1 MGSGSRIKFAVCE
14 VLQFCSFCV
23 PLFIIMQRFGLIVA
37 RVRKQPH
44 NSCTAYWLIV
54 ASSVAYV
61 TSVAMLIWLP
71 MKYMV
76 FMKKRTLVARKK
88 WRPVALAY
96 VVLSTLPCFA
106 FLIASSEVQIRNDL
120 RLDTFAELPVS
131 LVLLS
136 LICIDIVERIRYCRL
151 TGRANE
157 LARDADI
164 PTLQTHIGRVT
175 PVATGP
181 LPAAPAGSAAA
192 DPSARAANGTVG
204 GLPAGTTVQGTPGN
218 GTVPGLAGGAAV
230 PGLPNNG
237 AVPAHLGNTAVPGLA
252 GNGAT
257 SRVPENNGPQV
268 GITGTCPNSG
278 VPFQNIASPYSG
290 PLSFL
295 LASDSRAEVFGDS
308 FLFWLDTVEMVRV
321 AGHTAVY
328 FSGWAFPVYL
338 FCFLSTMRLVLTPH
352 SPLLSPLG
360 VVFQDL
366 PFLVLRLALIGLF
379 GFVTPVLYVI
389 KNMLVCLAYIYFNFM
404 TKLRIFNTERMF

>member
-1 MGSGSRIKFAVCE
+1 MGRGSRIKFAVCE
-14 VLQFCSFCV
+14 VLQFSSFCV
-23 PLFIIMQRFGLIVA
+23 PLFIIMQRFALIVS
-37 RVRKQPH
+37 RVKVKSRSH
-44 NSCTAYWLIV
+44 YSSTAYWLIV

-76 FMKKRTLVARKK
+76 FMKKRALVARKK

-164 PTLQTHIGRVT
+164 PTLQTHIGNVT
-175 PVATGP
+175 PVVP
-181 LPAAPAGSAAA
+181 PAPAGSAAA
-192 DPSARAANGTVG
+192 DLSGGAANGSVRG
-204 GLPAGTTVQGTPGN
+204 PPAGPN
-218 GTVPGLAGGAAV
+218 GSAA

-237 AVPAHLGNTAVPGLA
+237 AVPAHLANTAVPVP
-252 GNGAT
+252 GNG
-257 SRVPENNGPQV
+257 GP
-268 GITGTCPNSG
+268 GSTGQQIGSGPNPG
-278 VPFQNIASPYSG
+278 VHFQTIASPYPG

-295 LASDSRAEVFGDS
+295 QASDSRAEVFGDS

-338 FCFLSTMRLVLTPH
+338 FCFLSTVRLVITPH
-352 SPLLSPLG
+352 SPLLSPLA
-360 VVFQDL
+360 VLFQDL

-389 KNMLVCLAYIYFNFM
+389 KNILVCLAYIYFNFM